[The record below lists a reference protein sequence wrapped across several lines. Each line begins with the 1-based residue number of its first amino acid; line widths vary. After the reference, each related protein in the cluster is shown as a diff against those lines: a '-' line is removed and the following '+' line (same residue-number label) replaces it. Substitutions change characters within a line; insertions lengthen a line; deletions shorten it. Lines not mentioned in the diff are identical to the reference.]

1 MERDL
6 HYFELILSSIVA
18 IEGYVKDIPEEKFI
32 NNDVL
37 RHAVLMRLIVIGE
50 YGGKISEKSKI
61 DFKEIEWQILKA
73 ARNFYIHVYD
83 SINWLYIWE
92 TIKIDLPVLKP
103 KVQNIIIQL
112 DTK

>member
-6 HYFELILSSIVA
+6 HYFKLILSSIVA
-18 IEGYVKDIPEEKFI
+18 IEDYVKDISEEKFI

-61 DFKEIEWQILKA
+61 DFK
-73 ARNFYIHVYD
+73 
-83 SINWLYIWE
+83 
-92 TIKIDLPVLKP
+92 
-103 KVQNIIIQL
+103 
-112 DTK
+112 

>member
-18 IEGYVKDIPEEKFI
+18 IEDYVKDIPEEKFI